1 MVAPINSVKHYV
13 PRPNVSLASG
23 AGQGNV
29 VVDAVVA
36 PATAAASDVK
46 EGAVV
51 KAVHLEYWLWGGG
64 TTGVDT
70 QFVIVVE
77 KTPSGGTA
85 IGAAQMLNMGAYQNK
100 KNILYQS
107 QGVIGAGVD
116 GSQAIPVIRDWL
128 LIPKGKQRFGF
139 GDRLVVSFTTV
150 GSAIQICGQAT
161 YKEYI

>member
-13 PRPNVSLASG
+13 PRANVSLASG

-29 VVDAVVA
+29 VVSAVVA
-36 PATAAASDVK
+36 PATTNASDVK
-46 EGAVV
+46 EGAIV
-51 KAVHLEYWLWGGG
+51 KATHLEYWLWGGG
-64 TTGVDT
+64 STGVDT

-77 KTPSGGTA
+77 KAPSGRSA
-85 IGAAQMLNMGAYQNK
+85 IGAAEMLNIGAYNNK
-100 KNILYQS
+100 KNIFFQS

-128 LIPKGKQRFGF
+128 LIPKGKQRFGL

-150 GSAIQICGQAT
+150 GSAMQICGQAT

>member
-13 PRPNVSLASG
+13 PRANVSLASG
-23 AGQGNV
+23 AGQANV
-29 VVDAVVA
+29 VVNSVVA
-36 PATAAASDVK
+36 PAQTTAADVK

-77 KTPSGGTA
+77 KAPSA
-85 IGAAQMLNMGAYQNK
+85 RASIGAAEMLNIGAYANK
-100 KNILYQS
+100 KNIFYQS

-150 GSAIQICGQAT
+150 GSSIQICGQAT
-161 YKEYI
+161 FKEYI